1 MVFKR
6 TSPESPRFR
15 ASKSTPTK
23 TVFIVD
29 FSVFQKYFKST
40 NDRFMRSTERTE
52 QHSFRARSI
61 PPKISNHLHHN
72 LIKHI
77 MSLPDSNKLINEV
90 QLPILFS
97 QIILSIYIDI
107 EIKTVFDLSMLIT
120 QKFSQN
126 LDCEV
131 FLRMLESKSPARDQE
146 FKVLSLLLIHHFLN
160 LLYFYLFLAY
170 RIELSSNTN
179 SFIRR
184 ANSGFSLKKVS
195 LLSR

>member
-1 MVFKR
+1 MLLYYVKRCDLIANGLLLMLCCLWICILHLSKSPLMVFRR

-15 ASKSTPTK
+15 ALKSTQTK

-29 FSVFQKYFKST
+29 ISVFQKYFKST

-90 QLPILFS
+90 QLPI
-97 QIILSIYIDI
+97 
-107 EIKTVFDLSMLIT
+107 
-120 QKFSQN
+120 
-126 LDCEV
+126 
-131 FLRMLESKSPARDQE
+131 
-146 FKVLSLLLIHHFLN
+146 
-160 LLYFYLFLAY
+160 
-170 RIELSSNTN
+170 
-179 SFIRR
+179 
-184 ANSGFSLKKVS
+184 
-195 LLSR
+195 